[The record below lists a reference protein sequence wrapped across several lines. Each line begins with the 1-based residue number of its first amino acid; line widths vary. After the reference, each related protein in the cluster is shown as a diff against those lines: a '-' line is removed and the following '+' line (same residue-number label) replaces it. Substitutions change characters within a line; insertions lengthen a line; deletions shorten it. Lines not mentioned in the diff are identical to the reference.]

1 MKLKLCKKCGI
12 EKPLSEMVKHSNT
25 KDGYLYKC
33 KICALKDRQK
43 IRHYVSVSEKV
54 CCICGNKKKAE
65 EFPKNPRSITGLGSR
80 CKNCSNTQRRDAEYY
95 KTSNELRKLRMDKD
109 PEYRRHINNLKR
121 ENTYINFKSHM
132 LSNARKRSIMKN
144 YAFNLTIDDI
154 HIPEI
159 CPILKI
165 PIIVGN
171 KNNYESTPSIDRI
184 DNDKGYTKDNIQI
197 ISKKANSMKNSAS
210 IKELIAFADWVYLN
224 FKRNS
229 PNFKEEK
236 LKDLEDKELLR

>member
-1 MKLKLCKKCGI
+1 MKIKLCKKCGI

-43 IRHYVSVSEKV
+43 IRHSVSIINKV
-54 CCICGNKKKAE
+54 CCICGIKKRSC

-95 KTSNELRKLRMDKD
+95 KTSNELRKLRIDKD
-109 PEYRRHINNLKR
+109 PEYRKHINNLKR
-121 ENTYINFKSHM
+121 ENTYINFRSHM
-132 LSNARKRSIMKN
+132 LSNARKRSVMKN
-144 YAFNLTIDDI
+144 YDFNLTIDDI
-154 HIPEI
+154 HIPKL
-159 CPILKI
+159 CPILQI
-165 PIIVGN
+165 PIILGR
-171 KNNYESTPSIDRI
+171 KDNYENTPSIDRI
-184 DNDKGYTKDNIQI
+184 DNNKGYTKDNIQI

-210 IKELIAFADWVYLN
+210 QEELIAFADWVYLN

-229 PNFKEEK
+229 PSSR
-236 LKDLEDKELLR
+236 EDKSRDVENKESLR